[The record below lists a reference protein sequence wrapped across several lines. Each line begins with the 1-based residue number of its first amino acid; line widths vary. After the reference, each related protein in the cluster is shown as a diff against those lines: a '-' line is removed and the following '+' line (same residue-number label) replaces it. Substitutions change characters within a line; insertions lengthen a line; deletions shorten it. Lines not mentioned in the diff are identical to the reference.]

1 MGWPFSAPPC
11 YNIHTQGKWKDHLP
25 LLLLLGVL
33 LAVAVTALTLWL
45 VERCG
50 FGRRPVLLRPGLRR
64 PAVRELL
71 PALSLLLLTA
81 FWLLFRLDAL
91 PLEAYLRQSL
101 LYGGLAGMLILLCL
115 LLALKKGRRR
125 GLAPTALL
133 LLGADLLPGLGEEWA
148 YLPRSKEFILA
159 KPTLSDLYP
168 RFYRPEPEQVAA
180 GLVLALLCLL
190 LVVLTFR
197 PKAADEEQEMAPEA

>member
-168 RFYRPEPEQVAA
+168 GFTARSRSRWRRVWCW
-180 GLVLALLCLL
+180 LCS
-190 LVVLTFR
+190 
-197 PKAADEEQEMAPEA
+197 ACCWWC

>member
-1 MGWPFSAPPC
+1 M
-11 YNIHTQGKWKDHLP
+11 KRLWKL
-25 LLLLLGVL
+25 
-33 LAVAVTALTLWL
+33 
-45 VERCG
+45 
-50 FGRRPVLLRPGLRR
+50 
-64 PAVRELL
+64 
-71 PALSLLLLTA
+71 
-81 FWLLFRLDAL
+81 
-91 PLEAYLRQSL
+91 
-101 LYGGLAGMLILLCL
+101 LLCL

-159 KPTLSDLYP
+159 RPTLSDLYP